1 MCIKQ
6 GICLAQ
12 STQPM
17 LDKNEC
23 TLLSDVVFP
32 GNKQPWNLMV
42 WNSNLLLPTILWVAW
57 AVPQLVSLWA
67 PATWKSERLARDSL
81 FTWVAVAAGSWM
93 GTSGGKFSPS
103 VSVSQA
109 INAISFLCSYRGLL
123 FTYLQPHRN
132 ISFLPSL
139 LVPIRTQQPN

>member
-1 MCIKQ
+1 
-6 GICLAQ
+6 
-12 STQPM
+12 M

-42 WNSNLLLPTILWVAW
+42 WNSNLLFAHNSVGCLGCSPAGFTWV
-57 AVPQLVSLWA
+57 
-67 PATWKSERLARDSL
+67 PATWKSEAALPGDSL
-81 FTWVAVAAGSWM
+81 VHMSGSCCWLLD
-93 GTSGGKFSPS
+93 GHIRWKFSPS

-109 INAISFLCSYRGLL
+109 IVHQFSLCSYRGLL

-139 LVPIRTQQPN
+139 LVPIRTLSSKTEAAIKFARN